1 MISNFYKSLKLF
13 MYFVQCLKLSRSKVT
28 MVLVTLIF
36 SPYFADGGS
45 RTSLAERCRRPEF
58 WLHVQT
64 VGDWQLKC
72 WQNILPVSVRR
83 WLVHFSLCLYRWNR
97 LQSQNRLPTRQ
108 TRQATNLGKLN
119 LTEFSLSINISYAK
133 NIKDIIFYSI
143 ISKFY
148 SKYLWQ

>member
-1 MISNFYKSLKLF
+1 MDLR
-13 MYFVQCLKLSRSKVT
+13 LSST
-28 MVLVTLIF
+28 CWTYF

-64 VGDWQLKC
+64 VGDWQFKC

-119 LTEFSLSINISYAK
+119 LTFLCRIHVSNA
-133 NIKDIIFYSI
+133 KDIEVKILDEYTTTFI
-143 ISKFY
+143 NCNWLNHKQT
-148 SKYLWQ
+148 LL